1 MMNMRWGHR
10 GSRGASSVVC
20 SNGQRRGNSTTS
32 RAARARWWGWVGGVW
47 MRRFASVR
55 MGTHGYASVR
65 VGARRCAW
73 GLWGA
78 RWGWCGSQDEV
89 AAVWGVARPWPPRVV
104 TITTTTTTTAALSRT
119 KLPVYIYRG
128 DPCAL

>member
-20 SNGQRRGNSTTS
+20 SNGQRREFHDESGCP
-32 RAARARWWGWVGGVW
+32 RALVGVGGWGVD
-47 MRRFASVR
+47 ASVCV
-55 MGTHGYASVR
+55 GTHGYASVR
-65 VGARRCAW
+65 VDARRCAW

-104 TITTTTTTTAALSRT
+104 TTTTTTTAALSRT